1 MKDAI
6 RAAAAQP
13 ARSGA
18 CIAGRARPALRS
30 MALGL
35 LLAAS
40 ALFPGIGAIT
50 QASDHAAGIVVRSLE
65 DIEYSDVRDAL
76 AQAIAEEGIAAPVV
90 SHFADMLARTADDL
104 GHRADLYA
112 HAEILTFCS
121 VGVAA
126 RLATEAAENIA
137 LCPLSVAVY
146 ALPGAPRTVTLAYRP
161 PALESAGGD
170 AARAL
175 LARIVVR
182 AASLVGRP

>member
-35 LLAAS
+35 LLAMS
-40 ALFPGIGAIT
+40 ALSPGLAPT
-50 QASDHAAGIVVRSLE
+50 AQASDHAAGIVARSLE
-65 DIEYSDVRDAL
+65 DIDYADVRDAL
-76 AQAIAEEGIAAPVV
+76 AEAIAEEGIAAPVV

-121 VGVAA
+121 VG
-126 RLATEAAENIA
+126 
-137 LCPLSVAVY
+137 
-146 ALPGAPRTVTLAYRP
+146 
-161 PALESAGGD
+161 
-170 AARAL
+170 
-175 LARIVVR
+175 
-182 AASLVGRP
+182 

>member
-18 CIAGRARPALRS
+18 CIAGRTRRALRS

-76 AQAIAEEGIAAPVV
+76 AEAIAEEGIAAPVV

-112 HAEILTFCS
+112 
-121 VGVAA
+121 
-126 RLATEAAENIA
+126 
-137 LCPLSVAVY
+137 
-146 ALPGAPRTVTLAYRP
+146 
-161 PALESAGGD
+161 
-170 AARAL
+170 
-175 LARIVVR
+175 
-182 AASLVGRP
+182 